1 MAYVSGTHRG
11 FTYLELLVV
20 VSILAVLTA
29 AIVPLYSISVR
40 SLQQRSVRGDF
51 VATIYFLQ
59 ELSIQQSREL
69 RLHIDPEENA
79 WSVTGWVSG
88 MGEDKVFEPLAF
100 QALGEPHPFPEAMP
114 VQRLRGTRAQ
124 GQSARHLTFYPNG
137 ACDRVAIRFGPPNST
152 RPLMTIETTGTLGGV
167 VVSP

>member
-1 MAYVSGTHRG
+1 MTHASGGHRG
-11 FTYLELLVV
+11 FSFLELLVV

-29 AIVPLYSISVR
+29 AIVPLYGISVR

-51 VATIYFLQ
+51 VATLYFLQ

-69 RLHIDPEENA
+69 RLFIDPEENT
-79 WSVTGWVSG
+79 WSAHGWISG
-88 MGEDKVFEPLAF
+88 MGEDKVFAPLTVN
-100 QALGEPHPFPEAMP
+100 ALGEKHYFPDTLP
-114 VQRLRGTRAQ
+114 VQRLRGQTAR
-124 GQSARHLTFYPNG
+124 GQKTPYITFYPNG
-137 ACDRVAIRFGPPNST
+137 ACDNAELRFGPTNSN